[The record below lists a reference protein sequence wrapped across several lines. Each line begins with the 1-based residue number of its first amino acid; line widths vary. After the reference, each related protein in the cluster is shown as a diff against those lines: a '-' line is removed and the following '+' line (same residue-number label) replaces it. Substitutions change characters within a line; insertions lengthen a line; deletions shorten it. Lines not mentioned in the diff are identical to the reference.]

1 MVFVSSRP
9 KSSTSGNA
17 VAADIARLL
26 QSNAGLEPVTPRL
39 TAAAEHLRGLG
50 LITYRQNE
58 YVCCAFTEDEDFPY
72 SNRTC
77 TGRLSIKAT
86 LDENAKDYRCSE
98 CGRIIFP
105 HRHRKRR
112 FQEIRAR
119 VVEDG
124 AVQFVQERLVD
135 FGDAVTA
142 VDGVHGAWRISL
154 GVAGVHVC
162 LADFCENQRLLS
174 LQWAQQNPTCYVA
187 ANPRAIERFIAVDW
201 VCRTTLAD
209 MVIGKSYLADVV
221 RVLASDGEPHG
232 LPALATPVYA
242 DGAHRPEIQATSAAS
257 TPKAPASPEEEAKT
271 ENNGITV
278 DEQTFT
284 VTAYGKSHRFT
295 GRSKLLFFLLARIHR
310 RSGHQVPFSA
320 LCEKDDV
327 WGDAIV
333 EDVTIRGAAS
343 RLRKTLKTAGM
354 AKLAAAIV
362 TGHYQGRPFILLNIP
377 TS

>member
-1 MVFVSSRP
+1 MASVSSRR
-9 KSSTSGNA
+9 KNSINSA
-17 VAADIARLL
+17 AAADIAQLL
-26 QSNAGLEPVTPRL
+26 QSKAGLEPVTPGL
-39 TAAAEHLRGLG
+39 LDVAEQLRGLG
-50 LITYRQNE
+50 LITYRQGE

-124 AVQFVQERLVD
+124 VVQFVQERLAD

-142 VDGVHGAWRISL
+142 VDGVRGAWRISL

-187 ANPRAIERFIAVDW
+187 ANPRAIERFVAVDW

-221 RVLASDGEPHG
+221 RVLASDGEPRG

-242 DGAHRPEIQATSAAS
+242 EGAHRPEIQTTSTAG
-257 TPKAPASPEEEAKT
+257 TPEAPRSPRETAKAGEDE
-271 ENNGITV
+271 IVV
-278 DEQTFT
+278 DEDTFT
-284 VTAYGKSHRFT
+284 VTAEGKSHRFT
-295 GRSKLLFFLLARIHR
+295 GRSKLLFSLLARIHR
-310 RSGHQVPFSA
+310 RPGHQVPFSA

-343 RLRKTLKTAGM
+343 RLKKTLKKAGM
-354 AKLAAAIV
+354 AKLAGAIV
-362 TGHYQGRPFILLNIP
+362 TGHYQGRPFILLNIHA
-377 TS
+377 S